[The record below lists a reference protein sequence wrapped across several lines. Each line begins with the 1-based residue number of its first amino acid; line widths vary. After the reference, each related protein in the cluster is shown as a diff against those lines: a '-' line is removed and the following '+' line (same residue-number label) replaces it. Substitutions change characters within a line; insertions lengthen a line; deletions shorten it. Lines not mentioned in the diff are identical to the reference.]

1 MNSALKGFPDNTLSF
16 LKKLS
21 KNNNREWF
29 EENREMF
36 NSNFLEPAGQFV
48 AKMGEKL
55 SSIRPAIIAIPKTDK
70 SIFRIHRD
78 IRFSKDKQPYKTNMG
93 LYFWEGKRKK
103 MECSGF
109 YFHLDNK
116 SFRAGAGIYSFS
128 KEMLSDYRKLAS
140 DPANGKEL
148 TNIIKKILGNKNFSL
163 GGKNFKRVPKGFD
176 PKYPFSDLL
185 LHDGLYLWYEG
196 KNYNTL
202 SNGKAVNAIFY
213 AFQKMI
219 PLHEWLVKKL
229 G

>member
-1 MNSALKGFPDNTLSF
+1 MNSALKDFPNNTLSF

-36 NSNFLEPAGQFV
+36 NSNFLEPAVQFV
-48 AKMGEKL
+48 AEMGERL
-55 SSIRPAIIAIPKTDK
+55 VTVRPSIIAIPKTDK

-78 IRFSKDKQPYKTNMG
+78 VRFSKEKQPYKTNIG

-116 SFRAGAGIYSFS
+116 NFGAGAGIYTFS
-128 KEMLSDYRKLAS
+128 KEMLSDYRNLVS

-148 TNIIKKILGNKNFSL
+148 NSIIKKILKDENFSL
-163 GGKNFKRVPKGFD
+163 GGKNYKRVPKGFD
-176 PKYPFSDLL
+176 PEYPYSDLL
-185 LHDGLYLWYEG
+185 LHDGLYLWFEG
-196 KNYNTL
+196 KNYKTL
-202 SNGKAVNAIFY
+202 SNGKAVKTIFD
-213 AFQKMI
+213 AFKKMM
-219 PLHEWLVKKL
+219 PLHNWLVKKF

>member
-1 MNSALKGFPDNTLSF
+1 MNSDLKGFPDNTLTF

-29 EENREMF
+29 ELNREMF
-36 NSNFLEPAGQFV
+36 NSNFLEPAVQFV
-48 AKMGEKL
+48 AEMGEKL
-55 SSIRPAIIAIPKTDK
+55 SSVRPSIIAIPKTDK

-78 IRFSKDKQPYKTNMG
+78 VRFSKDKQPYKTNMG

-116 SFRAGAGIYSFS
+116 NFGAGAGIYSFS
-128 KEMLSDYRKLAS
+128 KEMLSDYRKLVS

-148 TNIIKKILGNKNFSL
+148 TGIIKKILKNKEFSL

-176 PKYPFSDLL
+176 PEYPYSGLL
-185 LHDGLYLWYEG
+185 LHDGLYLWHEG
-196 KNYNTL
+196 KNYNAL
-202 SNGKAVNAIFY
+202 SYDKAVKTIFD
-213 AFQKMI
+213 AFKKMM
-219 PLHEWLVKKL
+219 PLHEWLVKKF